1 MGGNTVECFVKNI
14 EGFLCVYKN
23 SRWKRWGVLKRRGSR
38 IYRWL
43 NVTLNDTRRAS
54 I

>member
-23 SRWKRWGVLKRRGSR
+23 NRWKRWGGVLKQQNLSVVEC
-38 IYRWL
+38 Y
-43 NVTLNDTRRAS
+43 VK
-54 I
+54 